1 MSDSLQQAYSDLN
14 ERIKQSFSATA
25 KSMNEKKTKISDNFY
40 DDHFGE
46 DDDIIHQKQVEEY
59 LNASKN
65 VQYYSPRYSANLGQY
80 VISSDP
86 FVDVPSLEESTIR
99 ATVKITA
106 AEPVAPPDFV
116 EYAEAVKEEPVV
128 DKNWLNEYKDNIM
141 SRNSSSKRRQKP
153 KYARTMFRGKTFTV
167 GSLLDTYELIRNK
180 EVGDIA
186 ITGSLSLFLQGKISR
201 NKLGDLDL
209 STRSGSIQLDDDFED
224 VIMDM
229 HYGEFGDEELVAAP
243 RMYYIN
249 NVLVDIFPE
258 EKVVPETLY
267 VEYKGKEYL
276 CVDYRHIIDAKLK
289 MLLPRMKD
297 FKELYNKV
305 FELNFI

>member
-1 MSDSLQQAYSDLN
+1 MSESLKQAYSDLD
-14 ERIKQSFSATA
+14 A
-25 KSMNEKKTKISDNFY
+25 KIRQAIDANRVAYAENKWKISDNP
-40 DDHFGE
+40 FGLSDE
-46 DDDIIHQKQVEEY
+46 AFEALAGKEEEAY
-59 LNASKN
+59 PIPTTSVK
-65 VQYYSPRYSANLGQY
+65 YSPTYQTLKAEFNADSDRYYDIQ
-80 VISSDP
+80 
-86 FVDVPSLEESTIR
+86 SLEEFTNR
-99 ATVKITA
+99 TTVKVTTEEPLA
-106 AEPVAPPDFV
+106 APDFV
-116 EYAEAVKEEPVV
+116 EYTEAVKKESTE

-167 GSLLDTYELIRNK
+167 NSLLDTYELIRNK
-180 EVGDIA
+180 EVGDVA

-249 NVLVDIFPE
+249 SVLVDIFPE

-276 CVDYRHIIDAKLK
+276 CVDYRHILDAKLK

>member
-1 MSDSLQQAYSDLN
+1 MSESLQRAYSDLAK
-14 ERIKQSFSATA
+14 RVKQATDSV
-25 KSMNEKKTKISDNFY
+25 KQNY
-40 DDHFGE
+40 DIFGLDE
-46 DDDIIHQKQVEEY
+46 MTDENIVHQKEAEAY
-59 LNASKN
+59 LNAQKN
-65 VQYYSPRYSANLGQY
+65 TSYYSPRYQTTTVTFGTGSGQY
-80 VISSDP
+80 YDLKSFEELNSHPAVMAMPEVI
-86 FVDVPSLEESTIR
+86 L
-99 ATVKITA
+99 
-106 AEPVAPPDFV
+106 PPGDFI
-116 EYAEAVKEEPVV
+116 EYAEAVKKEPME

-167 GSLLDTYELIRNK
+167 NSLLDTYELIRNK

-209 STRSGSIQLDDDFED
+209 STRSGNIQLDDDFED

-229 HYGEFGDEELVAAP
+229 HYGEFGEEELVAAP
-243 RMYYIN
+243 RMYYFN

-258 EKVVPETLY
+258 EKVIPETLY
-267 VEYKGKEYL
+267 IEYKGKEYL
-276 CVDYRHIIDAKLK
+276 CVDYRHILDAKLE